1 MKEQIISE
9 RANIIA
15 NLRQLVQSLVELNM
29 RAKTHVSSNKADIKK
44 LRKDNKELEK
54 MKIRLFARFVYRKGH
69 LPFEQK
75 RMVRLHYRVQQARS
89 TRERTC
95 RLC

>member
-54 MKIRLFARFVYRKGH
+54 MTIRNSFFIRIFSLFFK
-69 LPFEQK
+69 
-75 RMVRLHYRVQQARS
+75 S
-89 TRERTC
+89 
-95 RLC
+95 

>member
-1 MKEQIISE
+1 MKGEIISE

-15 NLRQLVQSLVELNM
+15 NLRQLVQSLVELNT

-54 MKIRLFARFVYRKGH
+54 MKTRNSFFIRIFSLFFKA
-69 LPFEQK
+69 
-75 RMVRLHYRVQQARS
+75 
-89 TRERTC
+89 
-95 RLC
+95 

>member
-44 LRKDNKELEK
+44 LRKDNKE
-54 MKIRLFARFVYRKGH
+54 MKIRNSFFIRIFSLFFK
-69 LPFEQK
+69 
-75 RMVRLHYRVQQARS
+75 S
-89 TRERTC
+89 
-95 RLC
+95 

>member
-15 NLRQLVQSLVELNM
+15 NLRQLVQSLVELNT

-44 LRKDNKELEK
+44 LHRQVSGDYQ
-54 MKIRLFARFVYRKGH
+54 RLAYIINDYQGVH
-69 LPFEQK
+69 FE
-75 RMVRLHYRVQQARS
+75 RLS
-89 TRERTC
+89 F
-95 RLC
+95 

>member
-29 RAKTHVSSNKADIKK
+29 RAKHTCLPIRQT
-44 LRKDNKELEK
+44 LRN
-54 MKIRLFARFVYRKGH
+54 
-69 LPFEQK
+69 
-75 RMVRLHYRVQQARS
+75 
-89 TRERTC
+89 
-95 RLC
+95 

>member
-15 NLRQLVQSLVELNM
+15 NLRQLVQSLVELNT
-29 RAKTHVSSNKADIKK
+29 RAKTHVPSNKADIKK

-54 MKIRLFARFVYRKGH
+54 MKTRNSFFIRIFSLFFK
-69 LPFEQK
+69 
-75 RMVRLHYRVQQARS
+75 S
-89 TRERTC
+89 
-95 RLC
+95 

>member
-29 RAKTHVSSNKADIKK
+29 RAKKHVSSNKADIKK

-54 MKIRLFARFVYRKGH
+54 MKIRNSFFIRIFSLFFK
-69 LPFEQK
+69 
-75 RMVRLHYRVQQARS
+75 S
-89 TRERTC
+89 
-95 RLC
+95 

>member
-54 MKIRLFARFVYRKGH
+54 NENPKLILYPDFFFV
-69 LPFEQK
+69 L
-75 RMVRLHYRVQQARS
+75 
-89 TRERTC
+89 
-95 RLC
+95 

>member
-15 NLRQLVQSLVELNM
+15 NLRQMVQSLVELNT

-54 MKIRLFARFVYRKGH
+54 MKTRNSFFIRIFF
-69 LPFEQK
+69 
-75 RMVRLHYRVQQARS
+75 
-89 TRERTC
+89 
-95 RLC
+95 LCSLSLDKMMSQWWNW

>member
-15 NLRQLVQSLVELNM
+15 NLRQLVQSLVELNT
-29 RAKTHVSSNKADIKK
+29 RAKTHVSSNKADKK

-54 MKIRLFARFVYRKGH
+54 MKTRNSFFIRIFSLFFK
-69 LPFEQK
+69 
-75 RMVRLHYRVQQARS
+75 S
-89 TRERTC
+89 
-95 RLC
+95 

>member
-54 MKIRLFARFVYRKGH
+54 IVPYTGIR
-69 LPFEQK
+69 
-75 RMVRLHYRVQQARS
+75 
-89 TRERTC
+89 TREIWHPCWKKRIHWT
-95 RLC
+95 LIPLHS

>member
-54 MKIRLFARFVYRKGH
+54 IKINQLLNLRTIH
-69 LPFEQK
+69 LPI
-75 RMVRLHYRVQQARS
+75 R
-89 TRERTC
+89 
-95 RLC
+95 

>member
-44 LRKDNKELEK
+44 LRKDNEELEK
-54 MKIRLFARFVYRKGH
+54 MKIRNSFFIRIFSLFFK
-69 LPFEQK
+69 
-75 RMVRLHYRVQQARS
+75 S
-89 TRERTC
+89 
-95 RLC
+95 

>member
-1 MKEQIISE
+1 MKGQIISE

-15 NLRQLVQSLVELNM
+15 NLRLLVQSLVELNM

-54 MKIRLFARFVYRKGH
+54 MKTRNSFFIRIFSLFFK
-69 LPFEQK
+69 
-75 RMVRLHYRVQQARS
+75 S
-89 TRERTC
+89 
-95 RLC
+95 

>member
-54 MKIRLFARFVYRKGH
+54 MKIRNSFFIRIYNRQIKKFPTEKQNVSLKH
-69 LPFEQK
+69 IL
-75 RMVRLHYRVQQARS
+75 
-89 TRERTC
+89 T
-95 RLC
+95 

>member
-29 RAKTHVSSNKADIKK
+29 RAKTHVFSNKADIKK

-54 MKIRLFARFVYRKGH
+54 MKIRNSFFIRIFFFV
-69 LPFEQK
+69 L
-75 RMVRLHYRVQQARS
+75 
-89 TRERTC
+89 
-95 RLC
+95 

>member
-29 RAKTHVSSNKADIKK
+29 RGKTHVSSNKADIKK

-54 MKIRLFARFVYRKGH
+54 MKIRNSFFIRIFSLFFK
-69 LPFEQK
+69 
-75 RMVRLHYRVQQARS
+75 S
-89 TRERTC
+89 
-95 RLC
+95 

>member
-9 RANIIA
+9 RTNIIA

-54 MKIRLFARFVYRKGH
+54 MKIRNSFFIRIFSLFFK
-69 LPFEQK
+69 
-75 RMVRLHYRVQQARS
+75 S
-89 TRERTC
+89 
-95 RLC
+95 

>member
-29 RAKTHVSSNKADIKK
+29 S
-44 LRKDNKELEK
+44 
-54 MKIRLFARFVYRKGH
+54 
-69 LPFEQK
+69 
-75 RMVRLHYRVQQARS
+75 
-89 TRERTC
+89 
-95 RLC
+95 

>member
-15 NLRQLVQSLVELNM
+15 NLRQLVQSLVELNT

-44 LRKDNKELEK
+44 LRIDNIELEK
-54 MKIRLFARFVYRKGH
+54 MKTRNSFFIRIFSLFFK
-69 LPFEQK
+69 
-75 RMVRLHYRVQQARS
+75 S
-89 TRERTC
+89 
-95 RLC
+95 

>member
-9 RANIIA
+9 RANISA
-15 NLRQLVQSLVELNM
+15 NLRQLDQSLVELNM

-54 MKIRLFARFVYRKGH
+54 MKIRNSFFIRIFSLFFK
-69 LPFEQK
+69 
-75 RMVRLHYRVQQARS
+75 S
-89 TRERTC
+89 
-95 RLC
+95 

>member
-1 MKEQIISE
+1 MKDQIISE

-54 MKIRLFARFVYRKGH
+54 MKIRSAFFIRIFSLFFK
-69 LPFEQK
+69 
-75 RMVRLHYRVQQARS
+75 S
-89 TRERTC
+89 
-95 RLC
+95 

>member
-29 RAKTHVSSNKADIKK
+29 RAKTHVSSNKSDINK
-44 LRKDNKELEK
+44 LRKDNKEFEK
-54 MKIRLFARFVYRKGH
+54 MKIRNSFFIRIFSLFFK
-69 LPFEQK
+69 
-75 RMVRLHYRVQQARS
+75 S
-89 TRERTC
+89 
-95 RLC
+95 